1 MLRPKRA
8 KRVGPVAVAFPVAD
22 EAPKGRED
30 DEHGPSSDEEARA
43 VAEQASAASAGTK
56 RKAEEAQEEAQ
67 TGTKR
72 TSEEAQR
79 EAQTSTK
86 RTHEEA
92 QREAQTSTKRTH
104 EEANLDDN
112 NQAMSIRRVETVDA
126 EWYTVRTLAVPESDV
141 AHLAVEDPEGND
153 QHDKH
158 IVTGD
163 ADQPPTLEA
172 HVLRDYDDQAE
183 VEEIERLIQMGVLVE
198 PVPGEEA
205 EVLSTTFA
213 TIWKGDKGTWWR
225 RARLYRWATD
235 MEAEDTFSPASIGS
249 LLRHIVVLAQTWGTP
264 IWVCDV
270 KDAYLNV
277 EQPKDAPVVVDAPL
291 SYARRYGPKRWKLG
305 RILPG
310 QRRGAQEWFLH
321 LNVDLEAQGLEAMIE
336 VPTLYRAT
344 SPKER
349 KAAQVHVDDAMLT
362 GDQETVNPLLANLRE
377 KYTIKVNGPF
387 YPGDEF
393 EFLKCRFRIEADGSI
408 TVRAAAHFYLD
419 IYNLLGEPRLRN
431 TPGPVGDLFM
441 VDDSKALGPTDGT
454 LFRTLVGKLLYIA
467 AERPDVQV
475 VIQFLASKA
484 AAPTEGALRVLKH
497 LAGFMKATEGHGV
510 NLKAAKGASIMNF
523 GAHDVY
529 SQHVVEAV
537 SDSNFATDRATRKSL
552 SSGHVYIDRCLMFSF
567 VPSQKVV
574 TLSSGEAELVA
585 LTQTVGESILIHKA
599 WEFLTRAT
607 ADHVA
612 RSDSSVARAIA
623 SRLGVGRVKHL
634 QTSSLW
640 IQQWVHRKE
649 LRVAAIGTA
658 LNPTDMGTKILS
670 ANRLR
675 MLCAVAGM
683 VDDGGNKVGKEE
695 LQAELYKTK
704 GVNAKT
710 LHLVQLLMAS
720 TLQGCSVENYEDTL
734 AVLPGARRH
743 LLRRAP
749 HLLRV
754 LCRGRVAPDHGVL
767 VLPER
772 CAVETEFPH
781 WARPQDRA

>member
-1 MLRPKRA
+1 M
-8 KRVGPVAVAFPVAD
+8 
-22 EAPKGRED
+22 
-30 DEHGPSSDEEARA
+30 S
-43 VAEQASAASAGTK
+43 
-56 RKAEEAQEEAQ
+56 
-67 TGTKR
+67 
-72 TSEEAQR
+72 
-79 EAQTSTK
+79 
-86 RTHEEA
+86 
-92 QREAQTSTKRTH
+92 
-104 EEANLDDN
+104 
-112 NQAMSIRRVETVDA
+112 MSIRRVETVDA
-126 EWYTVRTLAVPESDV
+126 EWYTVRTLAVPEGDV
-141 AHLAVEDPEGND
+141 AHMAVEDLEGND

-163 ADQPPTLEA
+163 ADQPPVLEA

-205 EVLSTTFA
+205 E
-213 TIWKGDKGTWWR
+213 
-225 RARLYRWATD
+225 ARLVARQYRWATD
-235 MEAEDTFSPASIGS
+235 MEAEDTFPPASIGS
-249 LLRHIVVLAQTWGTP
+249 LLRHIVVLAQTWATP

-270 KDAYLNV
+270 EDAYLNV

-310 QRRGAQEWFLH
+310 QCRGAQEWFLH

-362 GDQETVNPLLANLRE
+362 GDE
-377 KYTIKVNGPF
+377 VNGPF
-387 YPGDEF
+387 FPGDEF
-393 EFLKCRFRIEADGSI
+393 EFLKRRFRIEADGSI

-441 VDDSKALGPTDGT
+441 VDNSK
-454 LFRTLVGKLLYIA
+454 
-467 AERPDVQV
+467 V
-475 VIQFLASKA
+475 VIQFLGGTSRAQ
-484 AAPTEGALRVLKH
+484 
-497 LAGFMKATEGHGV
+497 
-510 NLKAAKGASIMNF
+510 AAKGASIMNF
-523 GAHDVY
+523 AAHDTY
-529 SQHVVEAV
+529 NQH
-537 SDSNFATDRATRKSL
+537 L
-552 SSGHVYIDRCLMFSF
+552 
-567 VPSQKVV
+567 Q
-574 TLSSGEAELVA
+574 AELVA

-599 WEFLTRAT
+599 WEFLTCAS

-720 TLQGCSVENYEDTL
+720 TLQGCSHEGYEDASVYLLFCLDLLGTFYEEHPTGFTVLLVALVLL
-734 AVLPGARRH
+734 AVAFLGYLNGVQWRMTLQIGRWPNAGLEPGCGETGPAQTNEPKNNKNNKNDKDNEDTEDIEDTESSESDQGHRDTEQGETGQGRRDTEQGEIDQGRRGTEQGETGRGHQREAPLDPEVVNRMNAWMEENVLPLLGVAPEAEARPSGATSSHEPPPVPPGYLRTTRGVLDPTGLNLGRIVRYAPNWGYGYHVATCSSFRRAARSFRDSTVQQALERGLLSCEQCCRGDHDTLSVRNRGYFEQKPRRRH
-743 LLRRAP
+743 R
-749 HLLRV
+749 
-754 LCRGRVAPDHGVL
+754 
-767 VLPER
+767 
-772 CAVETEFPH
+772 
-781 WARPQDRA
+781 

>member
-1 MLRPKRA
+1 ALESAKALEEEKARDEKAHASDSSEEMIAGEAAPPSRAGSPQRRP
-8 KRVGPVAVAFPVAD
+8 
-22 EAPKGRED
+22 
-30 DEHGPSSDEEARA
+30 
-43 VAEQASAASAGTK
+43 EQAAAASAGTK

-72 TSEEAQR
+72 TSEEAQT

-92 QREAQTSTKRTH
+92 QREAQTSAKRTH
-104 EEANLDDN
+104 EEADLDDS
-112 NQAMSIRRVETVDA
+112 NQAMSIRR
-126 EWYTVRTLAVPESDV
+126 
-141 AHLAVEDPEGND
+141 GND

-183 VEEIERLIQMGVLVE
+183 VEEIERLIQMG
-198 PVPGEEA
+198 
-205 EVLSTTFA
+205 
-213 TIWKGDKGTWWR
+213 
-225 RARLYRWATD
+225 
-235 MEAEDTFSPASIGS
+235 AEDTFSPASIGS

-291 SYARRYGPKRWKLG
+291 SYSRRYGPKRWKLG

-362 GDQETVNPLLANLRE
+362 GDEEAVNPLLANLRE

-387 YPGDEF
+387 FPGDEF
-393 EFLKCRFRIEADGSI
+393 EFLKR
-408 TVRAAAHFYLD
+408 
-419 IYNLLGEPRLRN
+419 RN

-454 LFRTLVGKLLYIA
+454 LFRTVVGKLLYIA

-523 GAHDVY
+523 AAHDTY
-529 SQHVVEAV
+529 NQHVVEAV

-567 VPSQKVV
+567 VRSQKVV

-585 LTQTVGESILIHKA
+585 LTQTVG
-599 WEFLTRAT
+599 
-607 ADHVA
+607 
-612 RSDSSVARAIA
+612 
-623 SRLGVGRVKHL
+623 
-634 QTSSLW
+634 
-640 IQQWVHRKE
+640 
-649 LRVAAIGTA
+649 
-658 LNPTDMGTKILS
+658 
-670 ANRLR
+670 
-675 MLCAVAGM
+675 
-683 VDDGGNKVGKEE
+683 KEE
-695 LQAELYKTK
+695 LKAELYKTK

-710 LHLVQLLMAS
+710 LHLVQLLMGS
-720 TLQGCSVENYEDTL
+720 TLQGCSQEGYEDLGVYLLFCLDLLGTFYEEYPTGFTFLFAALALL
-734 AVLPGARRH
+734 AVAFLGYLNGVQWRMTFQIGRWPTSGLEPGCGETGPAQTNEPKNNQDNKDAEDNEDTGSSESDQGHIGTEQGEIDQGHRDTEQSEIDQGRRGTEQGETGLAHQREAPLDPEVVNRMNAWMEENVLP
-743 LLRRAP
+743 LL
-749 HLLRV
+749 
-754 LCRGRVAPDHGVL
+754 GVAPEAEARPSGATSSDEPPPVPPGHLRTTRGVL
-767 VLPER
+767 DPTGLNLGRIVRYAPNWGYGYHAQTQVSQLMDHDP
-772 CAVETEFPH
+772 
-781 WARPQDRA
+781 RAEGAC